1 VSRSYNDRTTRGASL
16 HSGRDEPLAR
26 NPDSLGMTTEK
37 EPVLDDGTRR
47 ELADELLAIRC
58 QLGEPGALDELV
70 ERWHPSL
77 WRYVRGLASD
87 DDAAA
92 EAVQDVWLR
101 VLRAISR
108 LRDPARIRAWLFGI
122 ARRVMMDRLR
132 QAYAEPERAEIDL
145 GEIPGPDDA
154 EDRAEDL
161 AQMRDALATMPITER
176 EALVLFYLNELT
188 LAQMAEV
195 LAVPV
200 GTVKSRLF
208 RARQMLR
215 RALTDRGMHA

>member
-1 VSRSYNDRTTRGASL
+1 MGSNPRPTDSRSWR
-16 HSGRDEPLAR
+16 EPFPGI
-26 NPDSLGMTTEK
+26 PDSCGMTTEK
-37 EPVLDDGTRR
+37 EAVMDGGTRR

-58 QLGEPGALDELV
+58 QLGEPGAMDAFV

-108 LRDPARIRAWLFGI
+108 LRDPARVRAWLFGI

-132 QAYAEPERAEIDL
+132 QAYAEVQRAEIDL
-145 GEIPGPDDA
+145 EDIPVPDGAD
-154 EDRAEDL
+154 DRAEDL
-161 AQMRDALATMPITER
+161 AQMHDAL
-176 EALVLFYLNELT
+176 
-188 LAQMAEV
+188 
-195 LAVPV
+195 
-200 GTVKSRLF
+200 
-208 RARQMLR
+208 
-215 RALTDRGMHA
+215 

>member
-1 VSRSYNDRTTRGASL
+1 
-16 HSGRDEPLAR
+16 
-26 NPDSLGMTTEK
+26 MTTEK
-37 EPVLDDGTRR
+37 ESAIDGGSRR
-47 ELADELLAIRC
+47 ELEDELLAIRC
-58 QLGEPGALDELV
+58 QLGEPGAMDALV

-101 VLRAISR
+101 VLRAIPR
-108 LRDPARIRAWLFGI
+108 LRDPARGRAWLFGI

-132 QAYAEPERAEIDL
+132 RAYAEPQRAEVDL
-145 GEIPGPDDA
+145 GEIPGPDDV
-154 EDRAEDL
+154 EDRAEDLAQNL
-161 AQMRDALATMPITER
+161 AQMRDALATMPLTER
-176 EALVLFYLNELT
+176 EAIVLFYLKELT

-195 LAVPV
+195 LAVPI

-215 RALTDRGMHA
+215 RALTDQETHT

>member
-1 VSRSYNDRTTRGASL
+1 MS
-16 HSGRDEPLAR
+16 P
-26 NPDSLGMTTEK
+26 EK
-37 EPVLDDGTRR
+37 EPALDGDSRR
-47 ELADELLAIRC
+47 ELVDELLAIRC
-58 QLGEPGALDELV
+58 QLGEPGAMDELV

-101 VLRAISR
+101 VLHAISR
-108 LRDPARIRAWLFGI
+108 LRDPSRLRAWLFGI

-132 QAYAEPERAEIDL
+132 QTYAEPQRADIDL
-145 GEIPGPDDA
+145 GDIAGPDDVD
-154 EDRAEDL
+154 DRAEDL
-161 AQMRDALATMPITER
+161 TQMRAALATMPLIER
-176 EALVLFYLNELT
+176 EALVLFYLKELT

-195 LAVPV
+195 LTVPL

-215 RALTDRGMHA
+215 RALSDRGMHA

>member
-1 VSRSYNDRTTRGASL
+1 
-16 HSGRDEPLAR
+16 
-26 NPDSLGMTTEK
+26 MTTEH
-37 EPVLDDGTRR
+37 EAGIEDATQH

-58 QLGEPGALDELV
+58 QLGEPGSMDALV

-101 VLRAISR
+101 VVRAISG
-108 LRDPARIRAWLFGI
+108 LRTAACMRAWLFGI

-132 QAYAEPERAEIDL
+132 QAYAEPERVKIDL
-145 GEIPGPDDA
+145 AHIAAPDDVD
-154 EDRAEDL
+154 DRAEDL
-161 AQMRDALATMPITER
+161 TQMHDALATMPLTER
-176 EALVLFYLNELT
+176 ETLVLFYLRELT

-195 LAVPV
+195 LAVPI

-215 RALTDRGMHA
+215 CALTDRGMHR

>member
-1 VSRSYNDRTTRGASL
+1 MSAETS
-16 HSGRDEPLAR
+16 P
-26 NPDSLGMTTEK
+26 GM
-37 EPVLDDGTRR
+37 DDDTRR
-47 ELADELLAIRC
+47 ELADELLALRC
-58 QLGEPGALDELV
+58 QLGEPGAMDALV
-70 ERWHPSL
+70 ERWHPAL
-77 WRYVRGLASD
+77 WRYVRGLAPD

-108 LRDPARIRAWLFGI
+108 LREPARLRPWLFAI

-145 GEIPGPDDA
+145 EDLPAQGDPGDRGE
-154 EDRAEDL
+154 EL
-161 AQMRDALATMPITER
+161 AQMRDALAVMPFIER
-176 EALVLFYLNELT
+176 EALVLFYLKELT

-195 LAVPV
+195 LALPI

-208 RARQMLR
+208 RARHMLR
-215 RALTDRGMHA
+215 RELTDRGMLA

>member
-1 VSRSYNDRTTRGASL
+1 MTAEREPAIDGA
-16 HSGRDEPLAR
+16 
-26 NPDSLGMTTEK
+26 
-37 EPVLDDGTRR
+37 TRR

-58 QLGEPGALDELV
+58 QLGEPGAMDALV

-87 DDAAA
+87 EDAAA

-108 LRDPARIRAWLFGI
+108 LRDPARLRAWLFGI

-132 QAYAEPERAEIDL
+132 QAYAELPRAEIDL

-154 EDRAEDL
+154 EDRAADL
-161 AQMRDALATMPITER
+161 AQMHDALATMPLTER
-176 EALVLFYLNELT
+176 EAIVLFYLKELT

-195 LAVPV
+195 LAVPI

-208 RARQMLR
+208 RARQLLR
-215 RALTDRGMHA
+215 RALTDGGMHA

>member
-1 VSRSYNDRTTRGASL
+1 
-16 HSGRDEPLAR
+16 
-26 NPDSLGMTTEK
+26 M
-37 EPVLDDGTRR
+37 DDDTRR
-47 ELADELLAIRC
+47 ELADELLALRC
-58 QLGEPGALDELV
+58 QLGEPGAMDDLV
-70 ERWHPSL
+70 ERWHPAL
-77 WRYVRGLASD
+77 WRYVRGLAPD

-108 LRDPARIRAWLFGI
+108 LREPARLRPWLFAI

-145 GEIPGPDDA
+145 EDLPAQGDPGDRGEELARMRDV
-154 EDRAEDL
+154 L
-161 AQMRDALATMPITER
+161 AQMPFIER
-176 EALVLFYLNELT
+176 EALVLFYLKELT

-195 LAVPV
+195 LALPI

-208 RARQMLR
+208 RARHMLR
-215 RALTDRGMHA
+215 RELTDRGMLA

>member
-1 VSRSYNDRTTRGASL
+1 
-16 HSGRDEPLAR
+16 
-26 NPDSLGMTTEK
+26 MTTAN
-37 EPVLDDGTRR
+37 EPAIEGGTRQ

-58 QLGEPGALDELV
+58 QLGEPGAMDALV
-70 ERWHPSL
+70 ERWHPPL
-77 WRYVRGLASD
+77 WRYVRGLTAD

-108 LRDPARIRAWLFGI
+108 LRDPARVRAWLFGI

-132 QAYAEPERAEIDL
+132 QAYAEPQRAEIDL

-154 EDRAEDL
+154 EDRTEDL
-161 AQMRDALATMPITER
+161 AQMQDALATLPLTER
-176 EALVLFYLNELT
+176 EALVLFYLRELT
-188 LAQMAEV
+188 LAQMADV

>member
-1 VSRSYNDRTTRGASL
+1 MTMENAVGI
-16 HSGRDEPLAR
+16 DEDIGLA
-26 NPDSLGMTTEK
+26 
-37 EPVLDDGTRR
+37 
-47 ELADELLAIRC
+47 LADELLGIRC
-58 QLGEPGALDELV
+58 QLGEPGAMDALV

-101 VLRAISR
+101 VVHGISR
-108 LRDPARIRAWLFGI
+108 LREPARLRAWLFGI

-132 QAYAEPERAEIDL
+132 QAYAEPERAELDL
-145 GEIPGPDDA
+145 TEVAAPDDTD
-154 EDRAEDL
+154 DRTEDL
-161 AQMRDALATMPITER
+161 AQMRDALSMMPVTER
-176 EALVLFYLNELT
+176 DALVLFYLKELT

-208 RARQMLR
+208 RARRLLR
-215 RALTDRGMHA
+215 RTLTDRGLHL